1 MEQNT
6 RRKPGT
12 ILECIGDV
20 ESYADCG
27 KLLFAKGKQYVIQ
40 PDFSI
45 IDETGNK
52 AYYRDSELFK
62 RRAFRTSRPRYFLV
76 TYMIQT
82 NPTSFSV
89 ATASVKE
96 DTGKYINNK
105 ELVGQLK
112 KINKIDTTLIITNV
126 LELPEEDYKE
136 FNRN

>member
-1 MEQNT
+1 MEKQG
-6 RRKPGT
+6 RYIPGT

-20 ESYADCG
+20 ESYSDCG
-27 KLLFAKGKQYVIQ
+27 KLLFAKGEQYTMQ
-40 PDFSI
+40 ADYSI
-45 IDETGNK
+45 MDETGHNTF
-52 AYYRDSELFK
+52 YIDSELFK
-62 RRAFRTSRPRYFLV
+62 RRAFKIVKPRYFFV
-76 TYMIQT
+76 SYIYQT
-82 NPTSFSV
+82 SPTSFSV